1 MWLNLPDD
9 KAGVINYAERRDFHT
24 DAVWPFCIAG
34 LFWRLVA
41 LEDGLDD
48 SASES
53 LLVSIDTITSFI
65 PEVFSWED
73 SSSSEGTPKEK
84 TDDSWEKKT
93 TTTVKHPSDGTHVR

>member
-1 MWLNLPDD
+1 M
-9 KAGVINYAERRDFHT
+9 
-24 DAVWPFCIAG
+24 
-34 LFWRLVA
+34 A

-73 SSSSEGTPKEK
+73 SSSSEGMRNEMRVKV
-84 TDDSWEKKT
+84 KKKKRT
-93 TTTVKHPSDGTHVR
+93 TAKHPSEGKRSGSQVMLSRDTHIEDFAHILKL